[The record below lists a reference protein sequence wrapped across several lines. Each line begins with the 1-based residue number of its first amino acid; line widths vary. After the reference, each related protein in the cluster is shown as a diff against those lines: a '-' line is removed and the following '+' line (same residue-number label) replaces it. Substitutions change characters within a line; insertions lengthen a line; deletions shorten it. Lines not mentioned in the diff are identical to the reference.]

1 VDHDRDR
8 ADGDGHRFRMAQTRH
23 VDLRKIYRETLS
35 DVLKDISEYQTGVGK
50 LFAALCFRH
59 YDPIRKQFLILCAH
73 NPLATQRMFELHTA
87 AENCGT
93 LFELVQSHLERVQ
106 WHLFASIEK
115 GIGLSIALTLPRMLE
130 AFFRAAYNSTQA
142 FYVDDIFSELAIR
155 EEARSRSIARVASEE
170 LKPANA
176 VLVAGFVLQ

>member
-106 WHLFASIEK
+106 WHLFRIYRERNRIVHRANPSENVGSFLPCRLQQYA
-115 GIGLSIALTLPRMLE
+115 GILR
-130 AFFRAAYNSTQA
+130 
-142 FYVDDIFSELAIR
+142 
-155 EEARSRSIARVASEE
+155 
-170 LKPANA
+170 
-176 VLVAGFVLQ
+176 